1 MEFAPVASYVCIMIE
16 SKLLY
21 GLKFSKIKNFSGLLD
36 FPRESNFHDKNCRH
50 ALSVLCTVSHEFCV
64 QWKDVNNYM
73 NSKWRWACTEM
84 LNQLFIDIMYP

>member
-36 FPRESNFHDKNCRH
+36 FPRESNFHDKNFVDMLF
-50 ALSVLCTVSHEFCV
+50 LSCVL
-64 QWKDVNNYM
+64 YLM
-73 NSKWRWACTEM
+73 NFVYSERT
-84 LNQLFIDIMYP
+84 